1 LIGDDPDALKIMLG
15 FAYDPQIRRPAELL
29 YGATDTINHF
39 LGLYRVGDKYQF
51 PAFLDRVDPWLTGCM
66 YDWLD
71 RSTGPFDK
79 DSIARSEFCGF
90 VRDIYELVG
99 LEHRPSHPLV
109 HILLEL
115 ATDRG
120 SASVLN
126 NTGGHQ
132 PLIVTALQE
141 VAEFGRDVLLH
152 LMGKTG
158 SWEVGDKGDVVS
170 TELCIGV
177 ELGCLVCEKF
187 WWDVTMDDAQEPN
200 TVCTFCESDP

>member
-1 LIGDDPDALKIMLG
+1 MIGDDPDALKIMLG
-15 FAYDPQIRRPAELL
+15 FAYDPQMRRPVESL
-29 YGATDTINHF
+29 YGATDTIDH
-39 LGLYRVGDKYQF
+39 LLRLYRVGDKYQF
-51 PAFLDRVDPWLTGCM
+51 PALLDRVDLWLADCM

-126 NTGGHQ
+126 NTGGCQ
-132 PLIVTALQE
+132 PLIVTASQE
-141 VAEFGRDVLLH
+141 VAEFGRDIFLH
-152 LMGKTG
+152 LMDKTG
-158 SWEVGDKGDVVS
+158 SSEADDKGKAVS
-170 TELCIGV
+170 TELCIGA
-177 ELGCLVCEKF
+177 ELRCLVCDKF
-187 WWDVTMDDAQEPN
+187 WWDVKMDDAQEPE
-200 TVCTFCESDP
+200 TVCPFCGSDL